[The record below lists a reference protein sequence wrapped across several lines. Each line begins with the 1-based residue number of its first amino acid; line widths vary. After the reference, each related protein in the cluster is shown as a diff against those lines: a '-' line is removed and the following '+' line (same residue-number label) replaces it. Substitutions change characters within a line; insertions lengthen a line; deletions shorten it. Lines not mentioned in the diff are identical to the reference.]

1 MRIVGLLI
9 VAGTAW
15 AAANVVVGT
24 GDPNLDVPA
33 VQAAVDQG
41 GHVVLHGH
49 FSFDRSPSPPT
60 GMGFPHEVLVSK
72 KVVISGTRDGQGE
85 MTTIEGG
92 IDPFGV
98 EAPGT
103 RVTIQRLRFVHP
115 KGNAI
120 EVTAVSG
127 LVIAYCRIEGL
138 EPQPNPA
145 VPGPPIGA
153 GILVATTPHGA
164 LPTADQPGRPENVSR
179 TLSIF
184 DNDIAVVGTAGLR
197 SLGIVI
203 SSVGKSPDTEV
214 DIYVSGNNIRN
225 ATARALEIQQIGGR
239 AYIERNVIMTSANM
253 RPGGGAMTRLVDG
266 IKCAGSGS
274 YLITH

>member
-1 MRIVGLLI
+1 
-9 VAGTAW
+9 
-15 AAANVVVGT
+15 
-24 GDPNLDVPA
+24 
-33 VQAAVDQG
+33 
-41 GHVVLHGH
+41 
-49 FSFDRSPSPPT
+49 
-60 GMGFPHEVLVSK
+60 MGFPHEVLVSK

-145 VPGPPIGA
+145 VPG
-153 GILVATTPHGA
+153 
-164 LPTADQPGRPENVSR
+164 
-179 TLSIF
+179 
-184 DNDIAVVGTAGLR
+184 
-197 SLGIVI
+197 
-203 SSVGKSPDTEV
+203 SSHR
-214 DIYVSGNNIRN
+214 SGNFGCHYPTRSAAYRRPTR
-225 ATARALEIQQIGGR
+225 ATGECIQD
-239 AYIERNVIMTSANM
+239 A
-253 RPGGGAMTRLVDG
+253 VD
-266 IKCAGSGS
+266 
-274 YLITH
+274 LR